1 MNRIVHMLAALALVA
16 ILMVIMI
23 TGYSEEISMDTED
36 QIPVE
41 VAFDIT
47 RWDQYWKPGEKKLE
61 DSEETRN
68 RIESVLL
75 LIDQESAGTSIRE
88 GADRDTVELQ
98 YVEYQR
104 MIQEGREIK
113 PQLFDDIGTYIWA
126 VGLPDE
132 QSISQDEARRISCQ
146 VLLEEAG
153 ISEEQMSHFYP
164 HFTYETGDPENPF
177 WHITWMP
184 FDQDADVSMIFD
196 VAVYAHDSSICGYRI
211 AVPVG

>member
-61 DSEETRN
+61 NSEETRN

-88 GADRDTVELQ
+88 GADR
-98 YVEYQR
+98 
-104 MIQEGREIK
+104 
-113 PQLFDDIGTYIWA
+113 
-126 VGLPDE
+126 
-132 QSISQDEARRISCQ
+132 
-146 VLLEEAG
+146 
-153 ISEEQMSHFYP
+153 
-164 HFTYETGDPENPF
+164 ETD
-177 WHITWMP
+177 
-184 FDQDADVSMIFD
+184 
-196 VAVYAHDSSICGYRI
+196 
-211 AVPVG
+211 